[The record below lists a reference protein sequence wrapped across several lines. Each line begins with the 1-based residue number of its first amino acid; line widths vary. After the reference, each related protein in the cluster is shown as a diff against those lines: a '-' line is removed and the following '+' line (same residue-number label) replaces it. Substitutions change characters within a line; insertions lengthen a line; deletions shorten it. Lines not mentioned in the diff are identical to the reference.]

1 MSFLLATN
9 ELGEGNVFIRG
20 SLSFCL
26 SLGEEQVNKFEHI
39 PVCYIGTSG
48 PSHDHGLGPSPSPLL
63 SPHRD
68 APAQFSDI
76 FKLVQLDLTIQ
87 GSPWTCSNLF
97 SWTSLY
103 TDSPS
108 RHVQSC
114 SLALRDEREHCVLN
128 WQCISLLQK
137 EHIKWHT
144 GQWSINW
151 LRLNITATLSLR

>member
-1 MSFLLATN
+1 MATN
-9 ELGEGNVFIRG
+9 ELGEGNVFSRG
-20 SLSFCL
+20 SLSFYL
-26 SLGEEQVNKFEHI
+26 SLGEEQVNKFEHV

-48 PSHDHGLGPSPSPLL
+48 PSHDHGHGHGPSPSPLL

-68 APAQFSDI
+68 PQPQFSDM

-103 TDSPS
+103 TDSPP

-114 SLALRDEREHCVLN
+114 SLALRNEKEHCVLN

-137 EHIKWHT
+137 NTSNGIQT
-144 GQWSINW
+144 SGLSIG
-151 LRLNITATLSLR
+151 LD